1 MLCNVNRILIFFS
14 DQYHTTFLIPLILM
28 QTPMSFYAT
37 KMIWQET
44 LVLLGAGALVILI
57 NLLGHLSLNMQEM
70 MSLRPRYISK
80 YLFHISKFHI
90 LLKNNCAWR
99 KNGYSFMYPSRPLL
113 TRLDITLACVMISIT
128 TIQKIKG
135 SHQKQ
140 IYVQVLVDIWTIRYI
155 PTSGPIVA
163 LMISPIILTLWI
175 LGV

>member
-1 MLCNVNRILIFFS
+1 MFL
-14 DQYHTTFLIPLILM
+14 DQYHTTLLIPLIRM
-28 QTPMSFYAT
+28 QTPMCFYAT
-37 KMIWQET
+37 KMTWQET

-80 YLFHISKFHI
+80 YLFHISNQCKKQFY
-90 LLKNNCAWR
+90 LNKCWYL
-99 KNGYSFMYPSRPLL
+99 FTYPSRPLL
-113 TRLDITLACVMISIT
+113 TKLDITLECVMISTT

-135 SHQKQ
+135 SRQKQ
-140 IYVQVLVDIWTIRYI
+140 IYVQVLVDIWTIHYI

-163 LMISPIILTLWI
+163 LKISPIISTLWI

>member
-1 MLCNVNRILIFFS
+1 
-14 DQYHTTFLIPLILM
+14 M
-28 QTPMSFYAT
+28 QTPMCFYAT
-37 KMIWQET
+37 KMTWQEM

-70 MSLRPRYISK
+70 MSLRPRYISR
-80 YLFHISKFHI
+80 YLFHISNQCI
-90 LLKNNCAWR
+90 LNTILREKKCW
-99 KNGYSFMYPSRPLL
+99 YSFTYPSRQLL
-113 TRLDITLACVMISIT
+113 TRLDITLECDMISTT

-163 LMISPIILTLWI
+163 LKISPIISTLWI